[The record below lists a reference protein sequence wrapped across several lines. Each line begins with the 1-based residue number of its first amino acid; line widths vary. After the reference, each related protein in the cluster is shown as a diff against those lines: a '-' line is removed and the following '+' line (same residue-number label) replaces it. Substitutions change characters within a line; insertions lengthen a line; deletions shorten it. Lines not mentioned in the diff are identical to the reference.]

1 MIDNHALG
9 ILMKKFCSISEIISQ
24 YDIDI
29 EFIISEWMMGK
40 FCIFTRFDGELC
52 TMRHALDYERKSKNY
67 TYHDFKFHLN
77 CKTDIFQSVSSPL
90 QKYLLFIPE
99 QPLDD
104 HFKSEHVLDWNS
116 PFFKGYDEVMYE
128 GRAYGY
134 WYLKPTK
141 TTHFGRDY
149 YILSDE
155 KNYNDLKSKSGTMF
169 VSAFEKF
176 SYNYLVFHDSI
187 RIDASG
193 LFVEKEIVGFIVG
206 LYKSS
211 NNIECMDDGLR
222 DSLVEKGVSSP
233 PTNKI
238 AIYVLVAEIFSRNG
252 DFIHNKISVFFDDR
266 GISINQTTIKGW
278 LDNRPE
284 ERSKPFRDSPRNN
297 KIINLLLREYFEG
310 KESMKNHQA
319 IADKLTSIANAPPY
333 NFNIRFTSGI
343 VSKWLK
349 FKK

>member
-9 ILMKKFCSISEIISQ
+9 ILMKKFCAISEIISQ

-29 EFIISEWMMGK
+29 EFIISEWMMEK

-52 TMRHALDYERKSKNY
+52 TMRHALDYERENKNFKSY
-67 TYHDFKFHLN
+67 LN
-77 CKTDIFQSVSSPL
+77 HKTDPFQSKEYSIHE
-90 QKYLLFIPE
+90 YLLFSPE

-104 HFKSEHVLDWNS
+104 HFRSEYKADWS
-116 PFFKGYDEVMYE
+116 GPFFKGYDEIMYD

-155 KNYNDLKSKSGTMF
+155 KNYNDLKNKSGAMF
-169 VSAFEKF
+169 VSALKKNP
-176 SYNYLVFHDSI
+176 YNYLVFHDSI
-187 RIDASG
+187 KIDASD
-193 LFVEKEIVGFIVG
+193 LFVEKEMVGFIVG

-211 NNIECMDDGLR
+211 NNIECMDNGLR

-252 DFIHNKISVFFDDR
+252 GIIPNKISVFFDDR

-310 KESMKNHQA
+310 KDGMKNHQA

-333 NFNIRFTSGI
+333 NFNIKFTSEV